1 MNKAEQR
8 ALEAYPVEI
17 VGYTTECRIGAKPQ
31 PQDWNDERRKC
42 YAEGYHQAEKDLA
55 LTVEDIE
62 HIDLYLCGIRANISG
77 AFAFR
82 KLSEEQYKGV
92 LQRVNQNRNE

>member
-1 MNKAEQR
+1 MSKAEER
-8 ALEAYPVEI
+8 ALEAYPVDI
-17 VGYTTECRIGAKPQ
+17 VSYTTECRIGAKPK

-62 HIDLYLCGIRANISG
+62 RIDIFLCGIRANKSG
-77 AFAFR
+77 AFTFR
-82 KLSEEQYKGV
+82 KLDDEQYQEV
-92 LQRVNQNRNE
+92 LRRFNQKK